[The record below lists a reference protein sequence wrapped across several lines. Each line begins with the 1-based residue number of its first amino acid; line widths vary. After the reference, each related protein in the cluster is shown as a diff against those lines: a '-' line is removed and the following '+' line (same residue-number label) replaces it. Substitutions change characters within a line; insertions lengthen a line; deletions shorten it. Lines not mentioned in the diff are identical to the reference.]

1 MRPADANE
9 TAEAWRFAMTHPDG
23 PVALVLS
30 RQKLPFIDRI
40 RYASARGV
48 ARGAY
53 VLADAPGGA
62 PQIVLLASGSEVSII
77 LDAQTQLAAAGI
89 RARAVS
95 APSLEVFA
103 RQSAEYRATVL
114 TDGIPR
120 VAIEAAHPMSWYQW
134 VGGNGTV
141 IGLDHFGA
149 SAPARRI
156 YQEFGLTAA
165 HVIEAARALLA
176 GR

>member
-1 MRPADANE
+1 
-9 TAEAWRFAMTHPDG
+9 MTHLDG

-30 RQKLPFIDRI
+30 RQKLPYIDRT

-62 PQIVLLASGSEVSII
+62 PQVVLLASGSEVSII

-89 RARAVS
+89 RARTVS

-103 RQSAEYRATVL
+103 RQSEEYRISVL
-114 TDGIPR
+114 TPGVPR

-134 VGGNGTV
+134 VGGDGTV
-141 IGLDHFGA
+141 IGIDHFGA
-149 SAPARRI
+149 SAPAPRI

-165 HVIEAARALLA
+165 HVIEAVRALVA
-176 GR
+176 KR